1 MHPFQVMA
9 EPVRRRIV
17 DILAS
22 GEHTS
27 GELADVIATEY
38 GISATAVSKHLR
50 RLLDAGFVSVRAD
63 WSNRVYRLNDH
74 GLLVLEAEV
83 AELREKWDERLGS
96 RAPGDPMRAA
106 VMVKGTGKPSRRGFR
121 GAGAR
126 EDPWVPESG
135 GAGANERSQVS
146 ATAT

>member
-1 MHPFQVMA
+1 MA
-9 EPVRRRIV
+9 LKFRSEYREP
-17 DILAS
+17 L
-22 GEHTS
+22 
-27 GELADVIATEY
+27 LADVIAMEY

-74 GLLVLEAEV
+74 GIQVLEAEV

-96 RAPGDPMRAA
+96 GGPGDPMRAA
-106 VMVKGTGKPSRRGFR
+106 VVAVKGTGKPSRRGFR

-126 EDPWVPESG
+126 DDPWVP
-135 GAGANERSQVS
+135 
-146 ATAT
+146 